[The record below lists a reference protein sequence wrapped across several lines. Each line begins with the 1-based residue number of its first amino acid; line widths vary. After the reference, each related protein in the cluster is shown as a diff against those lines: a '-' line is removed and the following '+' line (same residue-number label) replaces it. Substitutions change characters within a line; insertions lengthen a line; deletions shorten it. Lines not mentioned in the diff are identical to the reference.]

1 MVERPRVTVVGLG
14 PGGPDLLTAGT
25 LAALAAERP
34 RFLRTRRHPA
44 AEVVLDATTFDD
56 VYESATSIDDVYP
69 AIVERLVAAASER
82 GDVLYAVPGSPL
94 VAEHTVELLLAD
106 ERVDVE
112 VLPALS
118 FLDLAWVRLGLDPVA
133 EGVRIVDGHR
143 FAVEAAGER
152 GPLLVAQCDSAH
164 VLSDVKLALDAG
176 LDPSMADDAEVV
188 VLQRLGL
195 PDETVERIAW
205 TDLDRVDPDHLTS
218 VYLPDLAAPVA
229 RELARFVELVAVLR
243 ERCPWDQEQTH
254 ESLRRHLLEESY
266 EVLEAIDHL
275 DVEAGE
281 GYEHLEEE
289 LGDLLFQVLF
299 HARLASEAGQFT
311 AADIAT
317 TVHDKLVSRH
327 PHVFGEVEAHDAD
340 AVVANWEQIKKAEK
354 GRESVFDG
362 VPDAIPALLYALKVQ
377 KKAAALADGGLDVAA
392 VASAPLPDAAL
403 ASAHERTDEQ
413 TVGDLLFAI
422 VDQARVVG
430 VDPETALRA
439 AAVRYRDTVRAAELS
454 TDHPTDL

>member
-1 MVERPRVTVVGLG
+1 MAGRPRVTVVGLG
-14 PGGPDLLTAGT
+14 PGGVDLLTAGT
-25 LAALAAERP
+25 REALAADRP

-44 AEVVLDATTFDD
+44 AEAVAGAETFDD
-56 VYESATSIDDVYP
+56 VYESSGSIDDVYP
-69 AIVERLVAAASER
+69 AIVEQLVAAATES

-106 ERVDVE
+106 DRVEVE

-118 FLDLAWVRLGLDPVA
+118 FLDLAWVRLGVDPVSV
-133 EGVRIVDGHR
+133 GVRVVDGHR

-164 VLSDVKLALDAG
+164 VLSDVKLVLDGGPEPAI
-176 LDPSMADDAEVV
+176 ADDAEVV

-195 PDETVERIAW
+195 PDERVERVPWAE
-205 TDLDRVDPDHLTS
+205 LDRVEADHLTS
-218 VYLPDLAAPVA
+218 VYLPELAAPVA

-243 ERCPWDQEQTH
+243 DECPWDQEQTH
-254 ESLRRHLLEESY
+254 ESLRRHLLEEAY

-275 DVEAGE
+275 DLDTGE

-299 HARLASEAGQFT
+299 HARLAAEAGQFT
-311 AADIAT
+311 VADVAT

-327 PHVFGEVEAHDAD
+327 PHVFGDVEAHDAD

-377 KKAAALADGGLDVAA
+377 KKAASLADGGLDVAA
-392 VASAPLPDAAL
+392 VARAPLPDQAL
-403 ASAHERTDEQ
+403 AAAHQATDDD
-413 TVGDLLFAI
+413 TVGALLFAI
-422 VDQARVVG
+422 VDQARLAG

-439 AAVRYRDTVRAAELS
+439 AAVRYRDTVRAAELAAD
-454 TDHPTDL
+454 T